1 MNKIIKNKISMTTI
15 LLVGFVLVFAGSVVQ
30 ADEFPVTV
38 KDDLEESIK
47 INEKPQKIISLA
59 PSMTEMLYSLGLG
72 NRVVGVSNYADY
84 PEEAAQNNKIGSVT
98 DPNVEKIVS
107 LKPDLVLAASV
118 NKLEYVNRLKELGIK
133 VAGFNP
139 TTIEETITVMNKV
152 GELTGEKLLAKEITE
167 KMNKQLNEIE
177 KVVSKKLKANKRP
190 DVFYE
195 IWHDPLTT
203 AGEGTFID
211 DLIETAGGRNL
222 GALAEGS
229 WPQYDMETL
238 LVENPEV
245 YISSQ
250 HSDAHTFTKEGLK
263 DRPNYSALNA
273 VKNDR
278 IHFIEQNLVTRPSP
292 RIILGLK
299 ELVKTIWPDLENQV
313 EGI

>member
-1 MNKIIKNKISMTTI
+1 MKKIMKSKISIIII
-15 LLVGFVLVFAGSVVQ
+15 LLVGVLIAFSGQGIQ
-30 ADEFPVTV
+30 AEDFPVTIE
-38 KDDLEESIK
+38 DDLGEK
-47 INEKPQKIISLA
+47 IELNEKPEKIISLA

-72 NRVVGVSNYADY
+72 DRVVGVSSYADY
-84 PEEAAQNNKIGSVT
+84 PEEATQNQKIGSVT

-107 LKPDLVLAASV
+107 LKPDLVLAAAI
-118 NKLEYVNRLKELGIK
+118 NKMEYVEKLKSLDIK

-139 TTIEETITVMNKV
+139 TSIEETVNTMNKV
-152 GELTGEKLLAKEITE
+152 GKITGEEYLAKELTK
-167 KMNKQLNEIE
+167 KMNNQLTEIE
-177 KVVSKKLKANKRP
+177 ELVAEKLKDNDRP

-211 DLIETAGGRNL
+211 DLIQTAGGRNL

-229 WPQYDMETL
+229 WPQFDMETM

-263 DRPNYSALNA
+263 ERPNYSALNA

-278 IHFIEQNLVTRPSP
+278 IYFIEQNLVTRPSP

-299 ELVKTIWPDLENQV
+299 DLVKSIWPDLKDQV

>member
-177 KVVSKKLKANKRP
+177 KVVAKKLKANKRP

-203 AGEGTFID
+203 AGKGTFID